1 MTLSRS
7 SPEAWLTDRRSVDF
21 LPVSHMRSSLRL
33 RPSRVPAALLACA
46 LTVGMAPVAFANT
59 ADEIARTE
67 SELGDLQRRAEALA
81 HRIEENWERQIA
93 LELQVAALVAE
104 QAFVELEFATALG
117 DLQKTA
123 VRLYMDVASGEGF
136 SAVLVTNDEMYAAAF
151 QYLSTVA
158 KDSEDAMNR
167 LSAVAADLDRH
178 RTEIEAAL
186 ANQADIDVAL
196 VDLAIEVTEALEA
209 QAARLRELEE
219 LRAQEIFLATSTT
232 TAPPTTAAPTTTT
245 TTGALTTT
253 TAAVTTTTEAATT
266 TTEATTTTTTTTTTT
281 PPAVDPPV
289 VGGGACPV
297 DGPVTFVDSWGAPR
311 SGGRAH
317 EGVDMIAARGTPIAA
332 IYSGTIRRTQSSTL
346 GGLTIWL
353 LSDAG
358 DEFFYAH
365 LDSYAAG
372 ISGGTKVNEGQTIGY
387 NGSTGNAP
395 DYLPHLH
402 FEYHP
407 GGGSAVNPYPLVKS
421 ICG

>member
-1 MTLSRS
+1 M
-7 SPEAWLTDRRSVDF
+7 
-21 LPVSHMRSSLRL
+21 
-33 RPSRVPAALLACA
+33 
-46 LTVGMAPVAFANT
+46 
-59 ADEIARTE
+59 
-67 SELGDLQRRAEALA
+67 
-81 HRIEENWERQIA
+81 
-93 LELQVAALVAE
+93 AALVAE

-117 DLQKTA
+117 DLQNTA

-186 ANQADIDVAL
+186 ANQADVDAAL
-196 VDLAIEVTEALEA
+196 VELAIEVTEALDA

-232 TAPPTTAAPTTTT
+232 TTTAPTTTVAPTTTT
-245 TTGALTTT
+245 TSGS
-253 TAAVTTTTEAATT
+253 VTT
-266 TTEATTTTTTTTTTT
+266 TTEATTTTTEPTTTTTSTTTTTT
-281 PPAVDPPV
+281 TVPELDPPA

-297 DGPVTFVDSWGAPR
+297 NGPVTFVDSWGAPR

-332 IYSGTIRRTQSSTL
+332 IYSGTILRTQSSTL

-358 DEFFYAH
+358 DEYYYAH
-365 LDSYAAG
+365 LDSYAVG
-372 ISGGTKVNEGQTIGY
+372 ISGGTKVAEGQTIGY
-387 NGSTGNAP
+387 NGSSGNAP

>member
-1 MTLSRS
+1 MTPSRS
-7 SPEAWLTDRRSVDF
+7 SREVWLTDRRSVDF
-21 LPVSHMRSSLRL
+21 LPVSQLSSGFRVRS
-33 RPSRVPAALLACA
+33 VPVFVVLLACA
-46 LTVGMAPVAFANT
+46 LTVGMAPLAIADT

-67 SELGDLQRRAEALA
+67 TELADLQRRAEALA

-93 LELQVAALVAE
+93 LELQVAALMAE

-117 DLQKTA
+117 DLQNTA
-123 VRLYMDVASGEGF
+123 VRLYMDVATGEGF
-136 SAVLVTNDEMYAAAF
+136 SAVLTNDDEMYAAAF

-158 KDSEDAMNR
+158 EDSEDAMNR

-186 ANQADIDVAL
+186 ANQADIDAAL
-196 VDLAIEVTEALEA
+196 IDLAVEVTEALDA
-209 QAARLRELEE
+209 QAVRLRELEE

-232 TAPPTTAAPTTTT
+232 TTTAPTTTT
-245 TTGALTTT
+245 TVAPTTT
-253 TAAVTTTTEAATT
+253 TGPVTTTTEATTT
-266 TTEATTTTTTTTTTT
+266 TTEATTTTTTTSTTTT
-281 PPAVDPPV
+281 LPEVDPPA

-332 IYSGTIRRTQSSTL
+332 IYPGTILRTAFSTL

-358 DEFFYAH
+358 DEYYYAH

-372 ISGGTKVNEGQTIGY
+372 VSAGTMVAAGQTIGY

-395 DYLPHLH
+395 DFLPHLH

>member
-1 MTLSRS
+1 
-7 SPEAWLTDRRSVDF
+7 V
-21 LPVSHMRSSLRL
+21 
-33 RPSRVPAALLACA
+33 LLACA
-46 LTVGMAPVAFANT
+46 LMVGLAPVAFADT

-67 SELGDLQRRAEALA
+67 AELADLQRRAEALA

-93 LELQVAALVAE
+93 LELQVAALVSE
-104 QAFVELEFATALG
+104 RAFVELEFANALG
-117 DLQKTA
+117 DLQTTA

-136 SAVLVTNDEMYAAAF
+136 SAVLTTDDEMYAAAF

-158 KDSEDAMNR
+158 RDSDDAMKR

-178 RTEIEAAL
+178 RTEIEVAL
-186 ANQADIDVAL
+186 ANQADVDTAL
-196 VDLAIEVTEALEA
+196 MELAVEVTEALDA

-232 TAPPTTAAPTTTT
+232 TTTAPPTTTTVAPTTTT
-245 TTGALTTT
+245 GPATTT
-253 TAAVTTTTEAATT
+253 TEAVTTTTEAS
-266 TTEATTTTTTTTTTT
+266 TTTTTTTTTTV
-281 PPAVDPPV
+281 PAVDPPA

-332 IYSGTIRRTQSSTL
+332 IYSGTILRTQSSTL

-358 DEFFYAH
+358 DEYYYAH

-372 ISGGTKVNEGQTIGY
+372 ISAGTRVTEGQTIGY
-387 NGSTGNAP
+387 NGSSGNAP